1 MAEHKVQQYK
11 VEAVQKLKGWFKE
24 SPDLIFSDFRG
35 LTFPQMTDLRAKLG
49 ERKTLYRVVRNA
61 FAKIALKESGL
72 ARRLGDARG
81 AHGPRVPGRRP
92 GARGEGARRVHP
104 DGAPEGEGRDH
115 RRPPLQRQGGRGAV
129 APAQPRWSCS
139 GSSWAP

>member
-49 ERKTLYRVVRNA
+49 DRKTPYRVVRNA
-61 FAKIALKESGL
+61 FAKIALS
-72 ARRLGDARG
+72 RLEAD
-81 AHGPRVPGRRP
+81 PSWP
-92 GARGEGARRVHP
+92 
-104 DGAPEGEGRDH
+104 
-115 RRPPLQRQGGRGAV
+115 QWI
-129 APAQPRWSCS
+129 PASKP
-139 GSSWAP
+139 